1 MPITVP
7 VIDDR
12 RYQQWVDELLAK
24 VPVCTPEWNNFGP
37 GDPGVTLVQLF
48 AHVTESLL
56 YRANL
61 VPERN
66 RLRFLQLLGIPL
78 ATASEARGL
87 VTIDNRRAPPVTQ
100 TLPAELEVRAGA
112 VSFRTA
118 LGLDVLPVEGR
129 VFFKRP
135 LAAPSAELMDYYR
148 LLYASYGQEQPLNP
162 ALYETVALDSAV
174 VPLVDLQQ
182 DTVDRC
188 LWVALLG
195 RKDAAGSGPDPWQ
208 AVREELAGR
217 TLTLGLVP
225 ALDPDAVIDPITGEP
240 RPLSLRLTPGGSA
253 EAAEAIAYELPA
265 NTGAGVPSGADGRPA
280 PRWRRLQPRTDLDP
294 LTTPGVVQLGLPG
307 AAELDLWRDLDPL
320 EAGVG
325 DLPPSLD
332 DTALAGRVVT
342 WLRLRL
348 VGAARARLLWAG
360 INAVPIVQR
369 EWIRNEPL
377 APGDGSPG
385 QQRRLARAPVLA
397 GTLTVQTRESDG
409 LRTWTRIDDLL
420 AAAPEVPVADP
431 RRPPLDPAA
440 APPTETRTDVFSVDP
455 ESGLL
460 TFGDG
465 LRGRRLPAGA
475 PVYAS
480 YAVCRGAAGNVGPGA
495 IDTAPQL
502 PGGFAV
508 ANPVRTWGGAD
519 AETVADG
526 ERQIKRFLQHRDR
539 LVSAADFL
547 AIAWRTPGIEIGRIE
562 VLPAF
567 HPDLA
572 PLEPGAV
579 PGVVTLLAI
588 PRRDPMQRDAP
599 RADRLFL
606 NALCRWLDPRRLITT
621 ELIVRGPAYRG
632 VWISVGI
639 EPDPGVA
646 TAEVVEAVTARV
658 RAFLSPLPAHPGYA
672 PAATPLLAT
681 PAPAPGGGWPLRTAV
696 RARVLLA
703 EVARVPGVTAVVDCL
718 LAGSIGPAAEEVP
731 MTGLELPRVLGLSVV
746 AGEPLDVESLRGNN
760 AAAVDQDTATGDTS
774 LLPVPVLPEGCG

>member
-12 RYQQWVDELLAK
+12 RYRQWVDELLAK
-24 VPVCTPEWNNFGP
+24 VPVCTPEWNNFGAA
-37 GDPGVTLVQLF
+37 DPGVTLVQLF
-48 AHVTESLL
+48 AHVAESLL

-78 ATASEARGL
+78 AEASEARGL
-87 VTIDNRRAPPVTQ
+87 LTIENRRAPPLTR
-100 TLPAELEVRAGA
+100 TLPADLEVRAGA

-135 LAAPSAELMDYYR
+135 LTAPSEEVMSYYR
-148 LLYASYGQEQPLNP
+148 LLYASYRRELPLTHV
-162 ALYETVALDSAV
+162 LYETVALDPAV
-174 VPLVDLQQ
+174 VPLVDLQS

-188 LWVALLG
+188 LWIALLG
-195 RKDAAGSGPDPWQ
+195 REDAAGSGPDPWQ
-208 AVREELAGR
+208 AVREALGGR

-225 ALDPDAVIDPITGEP
+225 ALDPDAGLDPVTGAP
-240 RPLSLRLTPGGSA
+240 RPLSLRLAPGGSA
-253 EAAEAIAYELPA
+253 GSAEAIAYELPS
-265 NTGAGVPSGADGRPA
+265 NPGDGVPISADGRPA
-280 PRWRRLQPRTDLDP
+280 PRWRRLQARTDLDP
-294 LTTPGVVQLGLPG
+294 LTTPGVVQLALPA

-325 DLPPSLD
+325 DLPPSLV

-369 EWIRNEPL
+369 EWVRNEPL
-377 APGDGSPG
+377 TPGDGSPG

-397 GTLTVQTRESDG
+397 GTVQVQTREPDG
-409 LRTWTRIDDLL
+409 LTRWSRIDDLL
-420 AAAPEVPVADP
+420 AAAPEVPVNDL
-431 RRPPLDPAA
+431 RRAPTDPAEA
-440 APPTETRTDVFSVDP
+440 ASGEARTDVFSVDP
-455 ESGLL
+455 ESGVL

-475 PVYAS
+475 PAYAS
-480 YAVCRGAAGNVGPGA
+480 YAVCRGAAGNVGPFA
-495 IDTAPQL
+495 IDTASQL
-502 PGGFAV
+502 PGGFV
-508 ANPVRTWGGAD
+508 VTNPVRTWGGAD

-539 LVSAADFL
+539 LMSAADFL
-547 AIAWRTPGIEIGRIE
+547 TIAWRTPGIEIGRIE

-567 HPDLA
+567 HPDLP

-588 PRRDPMQRDAP
+588 PRRDPLQPDAP

-621 ELIVRGPAYRG
+621 ELIVRGPSYRG

-639 EPDPGVA
+639 EPDASVA
-646 TAEVVEAVTARV
+646 VAEVVEAVTARL
-658 RAFLSPLPAHPGYA
+658 RAVLSPLPEQPGYA
-672 PAATPLLAT
+672 AAATPLLAT
-681 PAPAPGGGWPLRTAV
+681 PAPASGGGWPLRTAV

-718 LAGSIGPAAEEVP
+718 LADDAGPAREEVP
-731 MTGLELPRVLGLSVV
+731 MTGLELPRVLGLSVAV
-746 AGEPLDVESLRGNN
+746 GEPLDIESLRGDG
-760 AAAVDQDTATGDTS
+760 AGGAGDQDTDGDAS